1 MVAGH
6 FTEDELERTAIGWLQ
21 ELGYDCR
28 FGPDIAPDG
37 SAPERAAY
45 SDVLLLDRLR
55 EALTDLNP
63 DLPSYAI
70 DEAVQKL
77 QRVEHPDLLWGGGEM
92 GTQEP
97 SVAIEKTPSFLRQ
110 YPAYQRRASA
120 LTPTVSAMIRV
131 NIFGNQA

>member
-21 ELGYDCR
+21 ELGYDYR

-77 QRVEHPDLLWGGGEM
+77 HRVEHPDLLWGGAAKWEH
-92 GTQEP
+92 
-97 SVAIEKTPSFLRQ
+97 KN
-110 YPAYQRRASA
+110 RAW
-120 LTPTVSAMIRV
+120 
-131 NIFGNQA
+131 Q

>member
-6 FTEDELERTAIGWLQ
+6 FTEDELERTAIVWLQ
-21 ELGYDCR
+21 ELGYDYC

-77 QRVEHPDLLWGGGEM
+77 HRVEHPDLLWGGRRNGNTRTER
-92 GTQEP
+92 GNRKDPVFPTSIPSISTQ
-97 SVAIEKTPSFLRQ
+97 
-110 YPAYQRRASA
+110 
-120 LTPTVSAMIRV
+120 
-131 NIFGNQA
+131 G